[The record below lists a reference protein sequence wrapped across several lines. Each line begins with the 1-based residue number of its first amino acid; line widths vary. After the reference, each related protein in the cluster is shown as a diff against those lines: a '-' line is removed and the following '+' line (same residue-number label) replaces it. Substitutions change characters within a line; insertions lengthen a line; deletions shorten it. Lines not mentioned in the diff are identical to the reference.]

1 MKNYSSDFVK
11 ILVWNFLAVVILGGC
26 LLYMDGVA
34 VGKTVEL
41 SSIQI
46 PDTVSGW
53 EMARFMLFLAVFI
66 LGVFFSFQAATV
78 WSILSDDSYH
88 DKLFYWDMVL
98 FIGMWSLLFCIL
110 GWTGLMIN
118 GSLAS
123 LVGVWLFIAL
133 IYRIMIRFG

>member
-11 ILVWNFLAVVILGGC
+11 ILVWNFLSVAILGG
-26 LLYMDGVA
+26 LFWFIAWLEAGR
-34 VGKTVEL
+34 TLEQ
-41 SSIQI
+41 SSVQLQ
-46 PDTVSGW
+46 DSVSGW
-53 EMARFMLFLAVFI
+53 QMAGFILFVTAFI
-66 LGVFFSFQAATV
+66 LGVFFSFQATTV
-78 WSILSDDSYH
+78 WSILSYDSYH